1 MTPSSEIGASNR
13 VVTFADGHAQDA
25 FTQEVG
31 MEVSTNV
38 PTNDAQPRDSS
49 TEEIADFK
57 VSLLSDDPVDIIV
70 DPPVHD

>member
-1 MTPSSEIGASNR
+1 
-13 VVTFADGHAQDA
+13 
-25 FTQEVG
+25 

-38 PTNDAQPRDSS
+38 PTNDGQPRDSSS